1 VAAAVLQVMPEIVR
15 PVVERVELVVEEM
28 VLLPRVIQQL
38 QAVEQLTREVAVEA
52 QLAQLQLDPLNQLV
66 PVDPEL

>member
-1 VAAAVLQVMPEIVR
+1 VVVAVLQVMPEIVR